1 MDWQTA
7 LEHICNYLGCEREET
22 PVYLNQLRGSIALDI
37 VLLRRICEVL
47 HAIKEGK
54 GNVGAKGRV
63 ESRKVD

>member
-7 LEHICNYLGCEREET
+7 LEHICNYLGCEKEEA

-37 VLLRRICEVL
+37 VLLRRICEML

-54 GNVGAKGRV
+54 RNVGAKGRV
-63 ESRKVD
+63 